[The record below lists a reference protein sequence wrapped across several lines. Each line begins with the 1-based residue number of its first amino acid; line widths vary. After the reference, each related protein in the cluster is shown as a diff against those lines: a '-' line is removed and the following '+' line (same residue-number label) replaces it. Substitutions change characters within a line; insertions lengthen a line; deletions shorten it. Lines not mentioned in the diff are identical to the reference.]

1 MELSQEF
8 RADERFVRLTA
19 PSASNPTRQRARRR
33 PLPFRTLTAS
43 TQLIEFSLEPNPD
56 ANDDKNLPPQKLSF
70 AFSTADV
77 VVLGWRLGLIAD
89 CLRDNRLSAI
99 CILPKR
105 YAELERNSAFVSAIT
120 VTSVS
125 K

>member
-1 MELSQEF
+1 MPTFPNDACYLMPGTYAACIEF
-8 RADERFVRLTA
+8 RTDEHHRRAFN
-19 PSASNPTRQRARRR
+19 AS
-33 PLPFRTLTAS
+33 
-43 TQLIEFSLEPNPD
+43 QLIEFSLEPNPD

-105 YAELERNSAFVSAIT
+105 FAELERNSAFVSTIT
-120 VTSVS
+120 ITAVS

>member
-1 MELSQEF
+1 MPTFLKDMCYLHATTYAACIEF
-8 RADERFVRLTA
+8 HTDEHHRRAFNA
-19 PSASNPTRQRARRR
+19 G
-33 PLPFRTLTAS
+33 
-43 TQLIEFSLEPNPD
+43 QLIEFSLEPNPD
-56 ANDDKNLPPQKLSF
+56 ADDDKNLPPQKLSL

-89 CLRDNRLSAI
+89 YLRDNQLSAI

-120 VTSVS
+120 ITAVS